1 MKKQLVGAALTLL
14 ATGTANAVPLSLN
27 IDGNSSSVLVG
38 SNTLGGS
45 ISASLS
51 SGLDDV
57 AFDLNDG
64 QSYTFNFIDLVVDSD
79 WLGIG
84 TFDISAV
91 LAFDQPTG
99 VGPVTAGGEGAFI
112 TWHGGLSGV
121 GLTWESQPG
130 PITLSN
136 GDLVNITFSDIA
148 DIFFGNSR
156 TVTTTITAYSV
167 PEPGSMLLLGAG
179 LVGVILARRYSKRE
193 KAELAESL

>member
-14 ATGTANAVPLSLN
+14 VTSTANAIPLSFN
-27 IDGNSSSVLVG
+27 IDGINSSVLVD
-38 SNTLGGS
+38 SNSFGGS
-45 ISASLS
+45 ISANLS

-79 WLGIG
+79 WLGFG

-91 LAFDQPTG
+91 LAFDQPAG
-99 VGPVTAGGEGAFI
+99 LGPVNADGEGGFV
-112 TWHGGLSGV
+112 TLKGVLSGI

-136 GDLVNITFSDIA
+136 GDLINIAFSDIT

-156 TVTTTITAYSV
+156 TVKTTITAHSV
-167 PEPGSMLLLGAG
+167 PEPGSMFLLGAG
-179 LVGVILARRYSKRE
+179 LVGIALARRYSMRD
-193 KAELAESL
+193 KAGPAESL